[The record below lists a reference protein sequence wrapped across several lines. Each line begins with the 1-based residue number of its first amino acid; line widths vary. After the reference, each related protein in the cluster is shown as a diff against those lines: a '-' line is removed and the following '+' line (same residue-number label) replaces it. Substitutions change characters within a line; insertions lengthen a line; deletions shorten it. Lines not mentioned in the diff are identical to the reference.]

1 MEAVDKIKSFLGEVR
16 VETRKI
22 SWPSLEELRGSTWVV
37 IVAVILITMVIAIID
52 LILNKILGLLIN
64 I

>member
-1 MEAVDKIKSFLGEVR
+1 MEAVEKIKSFLGEVK

-22 SWPSLEELRGSTWVV
+22 SWPSMEELRGSTWVV
-37 IVAVILITMVIAIID
+37 IVAVIIITLVIAIID
-52 LILNKILGLLIN
+52 LILNRALGLLIN

>member
-1 MEAVDKIKSFLGEVR
+1 MEAVDKIRTFLSEVK
-16 VETRKI
+16 VETRKV

-37 IVAVILITMVIAIID
+37 IVAVLIITVVIAVID
-52 LILNKILGLLIN
+52 LVLNRALGLLIK

>member
-52 LILNKILGLLIN
+52 LILNRLLGLLIN
-64 I
+64 V

>member
-1 MEAVDKIKSFLGEVR
+1 MEAADKIKTFLIEVK
-16 VETRKI
+16 VETKKI

-37 IVAVILITMVIAIID
+37 IVAVLIITLVISIID
-52 LILNKILGLLIN
+52 LILNKVLGLLIN